1 MSIDQD
7 VDVEFGGKKY
17 KFRLTNLAYARFE
30 DKVGK
35 TFHEWAANMTNK
47 TVTTGEM
54 LMLLWVGLQFHHKNE
69 DITYEKLGEELI
81 QPHELMGAPMFE
93 LIMKAIAISFG
104 KGDEVKTLEEAAK
117 AAEAVAEEVSEES
130 GEIQAVTG

>member
-1 MSIDQD
+1 MSLDQD

-30 DKVGK
+30 EKVGK

-69 DITYEKLGEELI
+69 GITYDKLGDELI
-81 QPHELMGAPMFE
+81 QPHELMGAPMFG

-104 KGDEVKTLEEAAK
+104 KGEEFEGMNEAAK
-117 AAEAVAEEVSEES
+117 AAEAAAEEVSEKS
-130 GEIQAVTG
+130 GEIQADTG

>member
-30 DKVGK
+30 EKVGM
-35 TFHEWAANMTNK
+35 TFHEWAANIGNPTH
-47 TVTTGEM
+47 GQM
-54 LMLLWVGLQFHHKNE
+54 LMLLWAGLQYHHKDE
-69 DITYEKLGEELI
+69 GITYEKLGEELI
-81 QPHELMGAPMFE
+81 QPHELMSPAMMG

-104 KGDEVKTLEEAAK
+104 KGDELESLAK
-117 AAEAVAEEVSEES
+117 AAEAAEAAAEEVSEES

>member
-30 DKVGK
+30 EKVGT
-35 TFHEWAANMTNK
+35 TFHEWAASMTSK

-54 LMLLWVGLQFHHKNE
+54 LMLLWAGLQKHHKN
-69 DITYEKLGEELI
+69 ITYERLGEDLI
-81 QPHELMGAPMFE
+81 QPDELMGAPMFE

-104 KGDEVKTLEEAAK
+104 KGDEVKTLEAAAK
-117 AAEAVAEEVSEES
+117 AAEAAAEEVSEES
-130 GEIQAVTG
+130 GEIPAVTG